1 MTKNQIN
8 KWRMYGVVDL
18 TLGNNSSLFEWYSE
32 LISAHQQLK
41 DDLAWL
47 DQYLQEQVVN
57 TTGLTAHKK
66 LLKAA
71 LILSILRFS
80 AALRAYATS
89 THNNE
94 LKVSAYYAESNL
106 KKTPDPI
113 LWDIGRLL
121 FGLAIPIKTELQKYF
136 VGENEI
142 AEMENLLVQFKK
154 AYPQKRVATA
164 ESKVSTSNISA
175 RIKSI
180 DKLLKEVIDDLMA
193 PFQFSQPDFYNTYI
207 NARIIVNYSGR
218 GKGKP
223 DQPDDPEEGEK

>member
-18 TLGNNSSLFEWYSE
+18 ALGNNSSLFEWYPE
-32 LISAHQQLK
+32 LTSAHQRLK
-41 DDLAWL
+41 EEQAWL
-47 DQYLQEQVVN
+47 DQYAQVQEAN
-57 TTGLTAHKK
+57 TTGLTTQKK

-71 LILSILRFS
+71 LIIAILRFS
-80 AALRAYATS
+80 AALRAYGTS
-89 THNNE
+89 TKNDD
-94 LKVSAYYAESNL
+94 LKVKAHYAESNL

-121 FGLAIPIKTELQKYF
+121 FSLADTIKTELTKYF
-136 VGENEI
+136 VGEKEI
-142 AEMENLLVQFKK
+142 VEMENLLVKFKK

-180 DKLLKEVIDDLMA
+180 DKLLKEIIDELML
-193 PFQFSQPDFYNTYI
+193 PFQFSQPDFYNTYK

-223 DQPDDPEEGEK
+223 DKPEDPAEGEK